1 MTLTEKERIKGLDR
15 TTSVIR
21 ENYRLTEGTILA
33 TLNIVSDKI
42 YENLPKDFKNT
53 IKKVREEAES
63 GKYNKSYV
71 EKAVEGVTDFI
82 KVNKLFIPVE
92 ETEIT
97 KNMKGF
103 AKKTISFLLDD
114 DKITN
119 RTEQMSL
126 ASDITDSVK
135 EIIDLA
141 HYKMTEDVIKLLNNE
156 IGDINTEDIRT
167 QVNKHKDDLVSYIY
181 DVVREGVTPTTSSL
195 DKK

>member
-15 TTSVIR
+15 TTSAIK

-82 KVNKLFIPVE
+82 RVNKLFIPVE

-114 DKITN
+114 EKIKN

>member
-1 MTLTEKERIKGLDR
+1 MTLTEKERIKGLGR
-15 TTSVIR
+15 TTSAIK

-53 IKKVREEAES
+53 IKKVREEAEL

>member
-1 MTLTEKERIKGLDR
+1 MTLTEKERIKGLDK

-82 KVNKLFIPVE
+82 RVNKLFIPVE

-114 DKITN
+114 EKIKN

>member
-53 IKKVREEAES
+53 IKKVREEAEL

-114 DKITN
+114 EKIKN

-156 IGDINTEDIRT
+156 IGNINTEDIRT

>member
-1 MTLTEKERIKGLDR
+1 MTLTEKERIKGLDK

-53 IKKVREEAES
+53 IKKVREEAEA

>member
-1 MTLTEKERIKGLDR
+1 MILTEKERIKGLDR
-15 TTSVIR
+15 TTSAIK

-53 IKKVREEAES
+53 IKKVREEAEA

-167 QVNKHKDDLVSYIY
+167 QVNKHKDNLVSYIY

>member
-53 IKKVREEAES
+53 IKKVREEAEL

-156 IGDINTEDIRT
+156 IGNINTEDIRT

>member
-1 MTLTEKERIKGLDR
+1 MILTEKERIKGLDR
-15 TTSVIR
+15 TTSAIK

-53 IKKVREEAES
+53 IKKVREEAEA

>member
-114 DKITN
+114 EKIKN

>member
-82 KVNKLFIPVE
+82 RVNKLFIPVE

-114 DKITN
+114 EKIKN

>member
-1 MTLTEKERIKGLDR
+1 MTLTEKERIKGLDK

-114 DKITN
+114 EKIKN